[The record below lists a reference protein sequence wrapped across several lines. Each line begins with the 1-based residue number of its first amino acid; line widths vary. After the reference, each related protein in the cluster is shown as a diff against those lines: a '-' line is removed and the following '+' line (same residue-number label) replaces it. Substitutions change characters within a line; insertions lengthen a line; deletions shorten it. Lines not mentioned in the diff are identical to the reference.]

1 MEAKGKAMKLSEIL
15 FNEAAVPFSEIGKS
29 EMALKL
35 IKNDDMILFILYR
48 PSVLTK
54 YFQTWESTD
63 GLTVGMMHI
72 VLSEDSNKIYEVK
85 ASAAEQGYGPTLY
98 DIVMSY
104 IAPKYLM
111 ADRKEV
117 SDAARNVWRYMF
129 DNRKAE
135 YDVLAVPEEGK
146 WKTSESEDIPF
157 LNQAYRLKKKLSIY
171 STLVLRDK
179 QFFANQLDRNKRSQM
194 LTTLEED
201 AWTYFRDRMH

>member
-1 MEAKGKAMKLSEIL
+1 MKLSEIL
-15 FNEAAVPFSEIGKS
+15 FNEVAVPFSEIGKS

-54 YFQTWESTD
+54 YFQDWESTD
-63 GLTVGMMHI
+63 GLTVGMMNI

-85 ASAAEQGYGPTLY
+85 AAAAEQGYGPTLY

-104 IAPKYLM
+104 ISPKYLM

-117 SDAARNVWRYMF
+117 SDAARKVWRFMY

-135 YDVLAVPEEGK
+135 YDMLTVPEEGK
-146 WKTSESEDIPF
+146 WKTRDGEDIPF
-157 LNQAYRLKKKLSIY
+157 LNHAYRLKKKLSIY

-179 QFFANQLDRNKRSQM
+179 QFFANESDRNKREQM

-201 AWTYFRDRMH
+201 AWTYFRDRMQ

>member
-1 MEAKGKAMKLSEIL
+1 MKLSEIL
-15 FNEAAVPFSEIGKS
+15 FNEVAVPFSEIGKS

-54 YFQTWESTD
+54 YFQDWESTD

>member
-1 MEAKGKAMKLSEIL
+1 MKLSEIL
-15 FNEAAVPFSEIGKS
+15 FNEVAVPFSEIGKS

-35 IKNDDMILFILYR
+35 IKNGESILFILYR

-63 GLTVGMMHI
+63 GLTVGMMNV
-72 VLSEDSNKIYEVK
+72 VLSEDSNKVYEVK
-85 ASAAEQGYGPTLY
+85 AAAAEQGYGPTLY

-117 SDAARNVWRYMF
+117 SDAARKVWRFMY

-135 YDVLAVPEEGK
+135 YDMLAVPEEGK

-157 LNQAYRLKKKLSIY
+157 LNHAYRLKKKLSIN
-171 STLVLRDK
+171 STLIMRDK
-179 QFFANQLDRNKRSQM
+179 QFFANEPSRNKKEQM
-194 LTTLEED
+194 LTTLIMS
-201 AWTYFRDRMH
+201 AWTYFSERMK

>member
-1 MEAKGKAMKLSEIL
+1 MKLSEIL
-15 FNEAAVPFSEIGKS
+15 FNEVAVPFSEIGKS

-54 YFQTWESTD
+54 YFQDWESTD
-63 GLTVGMMHI
+63 GLTVGMMNI

-85 ASAAEQGYGPTLY
+85 AAAAEQGYGPTLY

-117 SDAARNVWRYMF
+117 SDAARNVWRFMY

-135 YDVLAVPEEGK
+135 YDMLAVPEEGK
-146 WKTSESEDIPF
+146 WKTGDGEDIPF
-157 LNQAYRLKKKLSIY
+157 LNHAYRLKKKLSIY

-179 QFFANQLDRNKRSQM
+179 QFFANESDRNKREQM

-201 AWTYFRDRMH
+201 AWTYFRDRMQ

>member
-1 MEAKGKAMKLSEIL
+1 MKLSEIL
-15 FNEAAVPFSEIGKS
+15 FNEVAVPFSEIGKS

-54 YFQTWESTD
+54 YFQDWESTD
-63 GLTVGMMHI
+63 GLTVGMMNV

-85 ASAAEQGYGPTLY
+85 AAAAEQGYGPTLY

-117 SDAARNVWRYMF
+117 SDAARKVWRFMY

-135 YDVLAVPEEGK
+135 YDMLAVPEEGK
-146 WKTSESEDIPF
+146 WKTRDGEDIPF
-157 LNQAYRLKKKLSIY
+157 LNHAYRLKKKLSIY

-179 QFFANQLDRNKRSQM
+179 QFFANESDRNKREQM

-201 AWTYFRDRMH
+201 AWTYFRDRTQ

>member
-1 MEAKGKAMKLSEIL
+1 MKLSEIL
-15 FNEAAVPFSEIGKS
+15 FNEVAVSFSEIGKS

-35 IKNDDMILFILYR
+35 IKNGESILFILYR

-85 ASAAEQGYGPTLY
+85 AAAAEQGYGPTLY

-104 IAPKYLM
+104 VAPKYLM

-135 YDVLAVPEEGK
+135 YDMLSVSEEDK
-146 WKTSESEDIPF
+146 WKTSEGEDIPF
-157 LNQAYRLKKKLSIY
+157 INQAYRLKKKLSIY

-179 QFFANQLDRNKRSQM
+179 QFFANELDRNKREQM

-201 AWTYFRDRMH
+201 AWTYFRDRMK

>member
-1 MEAKGKAMKLSEIL
+1 MKLFELL
-15 FNEAAVPFSEIGKS
+15 FNEAAIPFSEIGKS

-35 IKNDDMILFILYR
+35 IKNDNMILFILYR
-48 PSVLTK
+48 PSVLTR

-63 GLTVGMMHI
+63 GLTVGMMNI

-85 ASAAEQGYGPTLY
+85 AAAAEQGYGPTLY

-157 LNQAYRLKKKLSIY
+157 LNHAYRLKKKLSIY
-171 STLVLRDK
+171 STLMLRDK
-179 QFFANQLDRNKRSQM
+179 QFFANPWGRNKKEQM
-194 LTTLEED
+194 LTILEED
-201 AWTYFRDRMH
+201 AWTYFRERMK

>member
-1 MEAKGKAMKLSEIL
+1 MKLSEIL
-15 FNEAAVPFSEIGKS
+15 FNEVAVPFSEIGKS

-54 YFQTWESTD
+54 YFQDWESTD

-157 LNQAYRLKKKLSIY
+157 FKPSLS
-171 STLVLRDK
+171 S
-179 QFFANQLDRNKRSQM
+179 
-194 LTTLEED
+194 
-201 AWTYFRDRMH
+201 

>member
-1 MEAKGKAMKLSEIL
+1 MKLFEIL
-15 FNEAAVPFSEIGKS
+15 FNEVAVSFSEIGKS

-35 IKNDDMILFILYR
+35 IKNGESILFILYR
-48 PSVLTK
+48 PLVLTK

-85 ASAAEQGYGPTLY
+85 AAAAEQGYGPTLY

-104 IAPKYLM
+104 VAPKYLM

-117 SDAARNVWRYMF
+117 SDDARNVWRYMF

-135 YDVLAVPEEGK
+135 YDMLSVSEEDK
-146 WKTSESEDIPF
+146 WKTSEGEDIPF
-157 LNQAYRLKKKLSIY
+157 INQAYRLKKKLSIY

-179 QFFANQLDRNKRSQM
+179 QFFANELDRNKREQM
-194 LTTLEED
+194 LTMLEED
-201 AWTYFRDRMH
+201 AWTYFRDRMK